1 MPNPASAGDLRF
13 RVRFDRQVLTTDPY
27 GGSTSAW
34 STTDNGSI
42 VRWAKIKPMMGGEGV
57 QAARLQG
64 TQPVLL
70 TVRRDSSTKLID
82 GSWRAVQMLNGS
94 PVAYFALKTAQDM
107 EMDNSFVTML
117 AISGAADG
125 GAGA

>member
-13 RVRFDRQVLTTDPY
+13 RVRFDKQTETEDPY
-27 GGSTSAW
+27 GGVVSSWTEQF
-34 STTDNGSI
+34 T
-42 VRWAKIKPMMGGEGV
+42 RWAKIKPMMGGEGV
-57 QAARLQG
+57 QAERLQG

-70 TVRRDSSTKLID
+70 IVRRDSSTKLID
-82 GSWRAVQMLNGS
+82 SSWRAVQMLNGS

-107 EMDNSFVTML
+107 EMDNAFVTML
-117 AISGAADG
+117 AVGGEPDG